1 MHPVSMRDQLLTE
14 SCQQLTKKPTLQK
27 QVNSPGHLNPTR
39 NMKGL
44 SKRKKRMK
52 KLITKDMP
60 SLFKRLGKGKDF
72 KIGNISMV
80 RPCLGCTKVRKK
92 KMEKS
97 ITIVSKNTLET
108 LKTVRDL
115 VKENF
120 CAQTDESTKVISFMA
135 TSKALI
141 PCQTT
146 VKAQ

>member
-1 MHPVSMRDQLLTE
+1 MMKPMR
-14 SCQQLTKKPTLQK
+14 
-27 QVNSPGHLNPTR
+27 
-39 NMKGL
+39 
-44 SKRKKRMK
+44 
-52 KLITKDMP
+52 KDIK

-97 ITIVSKNTLET
+97 ITIVSKSMLET

-120 CAQTDESTKVISFMA
+120 CVQTDESTKVISFMA

-141 PCQTT
+141 PCQTM
-146 VKAQ
+146 VKAP